1 MHLLIVPPLFAFFF
15 HTFFVF
21 VYTRNHAGV
30 FTVFTC
36 IYVSVFWTGVS
47 DSGSSCS
54 LFSLLSQSIL
64 CTAGRRGVNNPLFQH
79 RPQKS
84 LAQIQNSTQL
94 HIPDTDENTDTLL
107 FSNVLT
113 LAYAVPNTGH
123 QPCLKSCFQENLI
136 SIWVPLFSVEIPA
149 SLNQQ
154 FFQHRLLCVLQ
165 LNFELQHFP
174 VRQIPGNSRKFTHP
188 NSSFEYVSDFSN
200 FVFGDVVLFSKC
212 LSHDFFTFSFAFCF
226 FSQPLL
232 VFPFDC
238 SIDKRFV
245 FILCEVG
252 RIYIR
257 NIQFFAD
264 FFCFFCQ
271 ARPSF
276 FSLFIVD
283 FVCQGSPFQ
292 ASYVKDK
299 H

>member
-136 SIWVPLFSVEIPA
+136 SIWVPLFSVKIPA

-165 LNFELQHFP
+165 RRPRWDEKPLRDCGHLSAGGRRICPLCGRRCPIECPRWSTSVQQWRCCVLHRP
-174 VRQIPGNSRKFTHP
+174 VVAATV
-188 NSSFEYVSDFSN
+188 SSSV
-200 FVFGDVVLFSKC
+200 
-212 LSHDFFTFSFAFCF
+212 
-226 FSQPLL
+226 Q
-232 VFPFDC
+232 
-238 SIDKRFV
+238 
-245 FILCEVG
+245 
-252 RIYIR
+252 
-257 NIQFFAD
+257 
-264 FFCFFCQ
+264 
-271 ARPSF
+271 
-276 FSLFIVD
+276 
-283 FVCQGSPFQ
+283 
-292 ASYVKDK
+292 
-299 H
+299 

>member
-21 VYTRNHAGV
+21 VYTHNHAGV

-36 IYVSVFWTGVS
+36 ICILKWCLWFKFT
-47 DSGSSCS
+47 CS

-123 QPCLKSCFQENLI
+123 QPCLKSCFLENLI
-136 SIWVPLFSVEIPA
+136 SISVPLFSVKIPA

-154 FFQHRLLCVLQ
+154 FFRHRLLY
-165 LNFELQHFP
+165 ELQ
-174 VRQIPGNSRKFTHP
+174 R
-188 NSSFEYVSDFSN
+188 
-200 FVFGDVVLFSKC
+200 
-212 LSHDFFTFSFAFCF
+212 
-226 FSQPLL
+226 
-232 VFPFDC
+232 
-238 SIDKRFV
+238 
-245 FILCEVG
+245 
-252 RIYIR
+252 
-257 NIQFFAD
+257 
-264 FFCFFCQ
+264 
-271 ARPSF
+271 RPR
-276 FSLFIVD
+276 
-283 FVCQGSPFQ
+283 
-292 ASYVKDK
+292 
-299 H
+299 

>member
-136 SIWVPLFSVEIPA
+136 SIWVPLFSCENH
-149 SLNQQ
+149 S
-154 FFQHRLLCVLQ
+154 
-165 LNFELQHFP
+165 
-174 VRQIPGNSRKFTHP
+174 
-188 NSSFEYVSDFSN
+188 
-200 FVFGDVVLFSKC
+200 
-212 LSHDFFTFSFAFCF
+212 
-226 FSQPLL
+226 FSQSAVLPTQVALCIATATKMRWETSERLWPPLCWWPPHL
-232 VFPFDC
+232 PTLWSPVSHRVSKMVNQCPAVAMLC
-238 SIDKRFV
+238 SALPV
-245 FILCEVG
+245 V
-252 RIYIR
+252 
-257 NIQFFAD
+257 A
-264 FFCFFCQ
+264 
-271 ARPSF
+271 
-276 FSLFIVD
+276 
-283 FVCQGSPFQ
+283 
-292 ASYVKDK
+292 ASSVK
-299 H
+299 